1 MFITLEGIEGAGKS
15 TQLPRLRR
23 WLEGLGLSV
32 LVSREPGGSPLGRL
46 IRPLL
51 LDARNQDLA
60 PESELFLYM
69 ADRAQHV
76 RRVIMPA
83 LAAGQV
89 VLCDRFA
96 DSTVAYQGYGRGVD
110 LERLAAMNQLAQAG
124 LAPDL
129 TLLFDLDA
137 AAGLARARA
146 RNAQTGLSEAEG
158 RFEALELDFHR
169 RVRRGYLELAGAQ
182 AWRFRIVDAAREP
195 DAVFEQAR
203 AFIAA
208 ALAGT
213 AGPL

>member
-15 TQLPRLRR
+15 TQLPRLCC

-32 LVSREPGGSPLGRL
+32 LVSREPGGSPLGCQL
-46 IRPLL
+46 RPLL
-51 LDARNQDLA
+51 LDARNRDLT

-83 LAAGQV
+83 LAAGKV

-96 DSTVAYQGYGRGVD
+96 DSTVAYQGFGRGVD
-110 LERLAAMNQLAQAG
+110 LEQLAAMNQLAQAG
-124 LAPDL
+124 LSPDL
-129 TLLFDLDA
+129 TLLFDLEPEV
-137 AAGLARARA
+137 GLARARA
-146 RNAQTGLSEAEG
+146 RNAHTGLGEAEG

-169 RVRRGYLELAGAQ
+169 RVRQGYLELARRQ
-182 AWRFRIVDAAREP
+182 AWRYRIVDAAREP

-208 ALAGT
+208 ALAG
-213 AGPL
+213 